1 MFVQRFLRPTV
12 REAAAAARQA
22 LGPDALVLSTELVPA
37 PGWRGWAGG
46 RLVALTAAADR
57 PVSPARSAVAASRQ
71 TTPGTTRASVAIQLV
86 ERGLDPQLAD
96 ATVRRLS
103 RSELRSAST
112 EVLREAL
119 AAELAL
125 FAAPDLGEEPEPAVE
140 VFLGPTGSGKTTTIA
155 KIAAQERAAGRTP
168 RALIAAD
175 GERVGAIAQLRT
187 YAAIIGSPFRI
198 ADGAADLRDA
208 LDQARRPVL
217 VDTAGRLP
225 TDPALHELLT
235 VLRDRPG
242 VVTHLVLPADTSLE
256 AARRLLDR
264 YAFTRPQRVVIT
276 KLDETRSAAPLFG
289 ALRDRALPVSYVASG
304 HNVPEDL
311 MRATPA
317 VLAAA
322 LLGDLPEE
330 AVTCH

>member
-1 MFVQRFLRPTV
+1 M
-12 REAAAAARQA
+12 
-22 LGPDALVLSTELVPA
+22 
-37 PGWRGWAGG
+37 
-46 RLVALTAAADR
+46 
-57 PVSPARSAVAASRQ
+57 AV
-71 TTPGTTRASVAIQLV
+71 QLV

-103 RSELRSAST
+103 RAEVRAASF
-112 EVLREAL
+112 EVLRHAL
-119 AAELAL
+119 AEELTPFVDAD
-125 FAAPDLGEEPEPAVE
+125 AAATAEPAIE

-155 KIAAQERAAGRTP
+155 KIAAQERAAGKAP

-198 ADGAADLRDA
+198 AHGPDDLRDA

-225 TDPALHELLT
+225 TDPALLNLFT
-235 VLRDRPG
+235 VLRDRAD
-242 VVTHLVLPADTSLE
+242 VVTHLVLPADTSAE

-264 YAFTRPQRVVIT
+264 YAFTRPQRVVIS

-289 ALRDRALPVSYVASG
+289 ALRERALPVSYVTSG